1 MYIFSETMKTA
12 QKEVLFFVYFE
23 ELKKQAF
30 LCMMKANLKKGAL
43 NEV

>member
-1 MYIFSETMKTA
+1 MKTA

-23 ELKKQAF
+23 ELKKQALF
-30 LCMMKANLKKGAL
+30 CMIEANLKKGAL